1 MPPRKAHI
9 ERATKET
16 NLRLELNLDGDGK
29 FSGHIGIGFLEHM
42 FDLLARHAHID
53 LAIEAAGDLH
63 VDPHHTIE
71 DLGIVLGQ
79 ALAQAL
85 GDKRGITRFGEAA
98 IPMEETLA
106 RCAVDLCG
114 RPYLHYNVPLAK
126 ERVGDFETELTEDFF
141 RALAMN
147 AALTLHLELV
157 YGKNSHHIVEALF
170 KAFARA
176 LRQAIALDPR
186 AGGDIPSTKGVL

>member
-114 RPYLHYNVPLAK
+114 RPYLQYNVSLAK